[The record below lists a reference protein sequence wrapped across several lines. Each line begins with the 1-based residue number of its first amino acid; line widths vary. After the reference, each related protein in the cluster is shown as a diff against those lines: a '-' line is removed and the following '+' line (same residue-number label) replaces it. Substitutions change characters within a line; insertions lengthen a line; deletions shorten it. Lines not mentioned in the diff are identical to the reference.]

1 MRALRA
7 NVIYDLRQE
16 LGLTQV
22 EVAERVRNR
31 KVVTLSEPHLRRIE
45 KGLALPTILI
55 AMELAEVL
63 GTDVYA
69 IWG

>member
-1 MRALRA
+1 MRHKRKT
-7 NVIYDLRQE
+7 VIYDLRQE

-31 KVVTLSEPHLRRIE
+31 KVVTLSEPHLRRIA